1 MNFKAIAAGAVS
13 GFASAVVVDLNAWSK
28 APEGSA
34 FSWVLAFKRWVAGA
48 ITGALAALGIGDLGA

>member
-1 MNFKAIAAGAVS
+1 MNFRAIVAGAVS

-34 FSWVLAFKRWVAGA
+34 FSWGLAFKRWVAGA
-48 ITGALAALGIGDLGA
+48 VTGALASLGIGEVGF